1 MIGFSVLFGWISCFV
16 MVTFYNVSNQ
26 CSAFTLVYVNVYV
39 NVYIHY
45 FIFKSLSY
53 QYVAHFKMFYKS
65 YKTHKKYKRLH
76 KCKRRA
82 LIYVLV
88 SKTLIGNLHG
98 VDDSNTNIFDLCFL
112 LRPYFFAHK

>member
-1 MIGFSVLFGWISCFV
+1 MSNIISARRLHPF
-16 MVTFYNVSNQ
+16 TFRLHS
-26 CSAFTLVYVNVYV
+26 VYV

-82 LIYVLV
+82 LNIIILHVTSVHCKKVRKVLFV
-88 SKTLIGNLHG
+88 MLIRNF
-98 VDDSNTNIFDLCFL
+98 DD
-112 LRPYFFAHK
+112 KV